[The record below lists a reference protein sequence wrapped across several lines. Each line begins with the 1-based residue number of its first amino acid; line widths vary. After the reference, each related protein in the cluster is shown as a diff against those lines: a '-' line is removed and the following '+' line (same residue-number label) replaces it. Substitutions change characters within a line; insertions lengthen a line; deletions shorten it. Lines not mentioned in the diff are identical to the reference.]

1 MDDKKIIA
9 RHEVA
14 HLLGII
20 IAGLYNEFVNMTC
33 QPSGQ
38 VNGQTVRNGN
48 SLTEYSQHLASD
60 IPNYLKVIK
69 EEGRP
74 VVLRNLCYVF
84 GGGSYDRLPGNEPD
98 VRNSI
103 DNQIIRSML
112 LPALSV
118 VNVSDERYAELQ
130 KMVDAY
136 LHPIFEANACLIEE
150 IAEVLLERGTIN
162 KAEMDQLIAEKSWV
176 LPTPKADFEGL
187 QAQFD
192 TWLSN
197 S

>member
-84 GGGSYDRLPGNEPD
+84 GGGSYDRLTGNESD